1 MFISSNQ
8 TNKVCSAL
16 LAACIIVLNLQNGL
30 VEVVCAIT
38 LLYAISTAI
47 QNKEIVLL
55 KSPLLWLIVILWIYM
70 IIVSSISDYP
80 KNAINNALPA
90 LRLPLFS
97 LAVGYLLYLNQAL
110 LNRLLVITAAIS
122 FLISINAIIQFY
134 TGIDIFGNKSFSN
147 GIIIRLTNL
156 HGKLQVGYT
165 LSIFAAL
172 ISGYLATL
180 LKAQSINKT
189 LIALISASLITTFI
203 AVLLSGER
211 APFILITAT
220 LLILGLYSFKLRIS
234 IPILIVVFLSLGAY
248 VNNSFEIIEHHSPI
262 YGSGAKSFKDVC
274 LSHKVPFPDYCAH
287 HTHNLYLEILVA
299 GGVPAIVIFMLIVIL
314 ALKNMAL
321 YITHNRDN
329 YIYISSTSYIALKL
343 LPIIPS
349 PSVYI
354 AWASYPI
361 AFVCGILVYFHLKK
375 TT

>member
-248 VNNSFEIIEHHSPI
+248 VNNNPHIKYRLIDNTQIELTNFFKSSSYGMIYSNSFEIIEHHNPI

-329 YIYISSTSYIALKL
+329 YIYISSTSYIA
-343 LPIIPS
+343 
-349 PSVYI
+349 
-354 AWASYPI
+354 
-361 AFVCGILVYFHLKK
+361 
-375 TT
+375 